1 MTASSITAIPVS
13 TARPPAGAAS
23 GLAALPIDL
32 SHSPVLGIVGVIL
45 GAGIVTLMGRL
56 IGLGLADLKGNV
68 GIGFDDGAWISSAYN
83 VALMFIGPFSVY
95 LGALLGPRRI
105 LLICAGL
112 FSLVA
117 AYLPV
122 VHSYSLLVALLA
134 VGGLTSGT
142 FYPLTL
148 TFALKSLPLR
158 YLALVIAL
166 YATFI
171 EGAVN
176 FAPSIYGFCRNQL
189 SWQWMFWIP
198 AVLTPLMMAC
208 VYFGIPQS
216 PKPDSKKEQP
226 SFVGFFY
233 LSASFALLFAAV
245 DQGERLDWWRSG
257 TFTALFAGGIFL
269 LLFSI
274 VRRLRSPNFLV
285 DLPYLRQW
293 NTILLAVALFA
304 FRFVLLATVIIIP
317 QSLALRGLDPQ
328 QYGPAVLWTAI
339 FELFLAFVGAL
350 FLYRGIDNRLLM
362 AIGFAAVAFAC
373 LINANFT
380 SAWAPENYFRSELLM
395 GVGQSLAMMGLVSSL
410 VLQATASGALQAP
423 QRALTFAAFFHTV
436 RLLGGQVGVAAMVH
450 FINQRE
456 KLHSN
461 LLGLH
466 VQTGSSV
473 TDVTLYRL
481 AAGLSA
487 KSSGPMAAASRA
499 AEIIDAKLRL
509 QAYSLTFI
517 DGFYLVAWA
526 CAGML
531 LLTAI
536 LRKPPLSFAELSL
549 LQKRF
554 TSTQRKNS

>member
-1 MTASSITAIPVS
+1 MAATSITSS
-13 TARPPAGAAS
+13 TGRAPAGVSS

-95 LGALLGPRRI
+95 LGALLGPRRV
-105 LLICAGL
+105 LLVCAGL
-112 FSLVA
+112 FSLIA
-117 AYLPV
+117 AYLPI
-122 VHSYSLLVALLA
+122 VHSYSLLIALLA
-134 VGGLTSGT
+134 VAGLTSGT

-176 FAPSIYGFCRNQL
+176 FAPSIYGFCRNEL

-198 AVLTPLMMAC
+198 AVLTPVMMTC
-208 VYFGIPQS
+208 IYFGIPQS
-216 PKPDSKKEQP
+216 PKPDSQKQPP

-257 TFTALFAGGIFL
+257 TFTALFASGTLL
-269 LLFSI
+269 LLFSL

-304 FRFVLLATVIIIP
+304 YRFVLLATVIIIP

-380 SAWAPENYFRSELLM
+380 STWAPENYFRSELLM

-410 VLQATASGALQAP
+410 VLQATFSGALQAP
-423 QRALTFAAFFHTV
+423 QRALTFAAFFHSV
-436 RLLGGQVGVAAMVH
+436 RLLGGQVGVAAMIH

-456 KLHSN
+456 KIHSN

-466 VQTGSSV
+466 VQSGSWV
-473 TDVTLYRL
+473 TDGTLYRL

-487 KSSGPMAAASRA
+487 KSSGSMAATSRA
-499 AEIIDAKLRL
+499 AEVIDAKLRL

-536 LRKPPLSFAELSL
+536 LRKAPLSFAEFSL
-549 LQKRF
+549 LQQRF
-554 TSTQRKNS
+554 TLTQRKNS